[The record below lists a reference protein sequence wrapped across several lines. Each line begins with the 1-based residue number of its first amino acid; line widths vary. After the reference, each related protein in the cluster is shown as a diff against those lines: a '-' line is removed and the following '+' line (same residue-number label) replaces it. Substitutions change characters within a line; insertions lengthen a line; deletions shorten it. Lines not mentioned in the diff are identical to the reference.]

1 MLFSTDVENAKQMFD
16 MKLPISLRGGAAKTG
31 LAVVLLAAGLVGV
44 GSTTAGQNLFA
55 QMGISESFAQTTESA
70 GRIVQKGS
78 NAVQAFLGR
87 SPGERGAVDALK
99 GKAKAKVAGND
110 KPAEKS
116 KPAQRA
122 LGKVFDEPLVSLAG
136 PLAPAPVVDF
146 IPLDAGPS
154 VAVLPAVAL
163 PGPVGSGG
171 FSPSFGGGGFI
182 GGGGGGG
189 GIAPPPPPPPPPPS
203 PPVVAAVPEP
213 STWILLLM
221 GFAAVGSSLRR
232 NKARHISKPER
243 AGNCAAA

>member
-1 MLFSTDVENAKQMFD
+1 
-16 MKLPISLRGGAAKTG
+16 MKTTTPLYGGVAKTG
-31 LAVVLLAAGLVGV
+31 LAVVLLAAGLFGV

-55 QMGISESFAQTTESA
+55 QLGISESFAQTTEGA

-87 SPGERGAVDALK
+87 SPGKRGTVDALK

-110 KPAEKS
+110 KPAEKP

-136 PLAPAPVVDF
+136 PLAPVPVVEF

-154 VAVLPAVAL
+154 LAALPAVTL
-163 PGPVGSGG
+163 PGPVGSSG

-189 GIAPPPPPPPPPPS
+189 GDGIVPPPS
-203 PPVVAAVPEP
+203 PPPPVVAAVPEP

-232 NKARHISKPER
+232 NKARHISTSER